1 MREYVEGPSQKEPQ
15 NNIHPRQG
23 QSLLERFLQENA
35 AAQGEPLPQDEPIG
49 EIPIPDRKKRFK
61 FLRFPKL
68 KALLDQLQEEDQQP
82 ADGYI
87 ITGEEQ
93 SSPPKGLEQAAQE
106 QDDTQEFLDKID
118 QKLIDLRANRKQ
130 KKKNASE
137 QLEEDI
143 QQSILADNQLASER
157 LAEILAQQGKKAE
170 AIAMYQRLSLKFP
183 KKSLFF
189 AEKIKELS
197 I

>member
-1 MREYVEGPSQKEPQ
+1 MREYVEGPSKKEPQ

-87 ITGEEQ
+87 ITGDEQ

-118 QKLIDLRANRKQ
+118 QKLVDLRANRKQ
-130 KKKNASE
+130 KKKNASQ

-157 LAEILAQQGKKAE
+157 LAEILAQQGKKAA

-189 AEKIKELS
+189 ANKIKELS

>member
-1 MREYVEGPSQKEPQ
+1 MREYVEGPSKKEPQ

-35 AAQGEPLPQDEPIG
+35 AAQGEPLPQDDPIG

-87 ITGEEQ
+87 ITGDAQ

-130 KKKNASE
+130 KKKNASQ

-157 LAEILAQQGKKAE
+157 LAEILAQQGKKTA

-183 KKSLFF
+183 KKSLLF

>member
-87 ITGEEQ
+87 ITGDEQ

-118 QKLIDLRANRKQ
+118 QKLVDLRANRKQ
-130 KKKNASE
+130 KKKNASQ

-157 LAEILAQQGKKAE
+157 LAEILAQQGKKAA

-189 AEKIKELS
+189 ANKIKELS